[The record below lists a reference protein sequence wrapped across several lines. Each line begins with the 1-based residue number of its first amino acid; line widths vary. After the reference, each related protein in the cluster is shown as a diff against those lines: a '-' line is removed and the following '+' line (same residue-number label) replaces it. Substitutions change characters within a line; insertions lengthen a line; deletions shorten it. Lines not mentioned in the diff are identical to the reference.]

1 MPGTEGI
8 MTLDEILG
16 DKRAEVQRIA
26 AKHGAHNVRVFGS
39 TARGEAG
46 PDSDLDLLVDVGS
59 TTSPWFPGGL
69 IADLQELLGRSV
81 EVVTEKGLNRHVRDH
96 VLREAVRL

>member
-1 MPGTEGI
+1 
-8 MTLDEILG
+8 MTLEEILG

-69 IADLQELLGRSV
+69 IADLQELLGKSV

>member
-1 MPGTEGI
+1 